1 MSRLAFVAILAVAA
15 LLRLVGLGRMSFW
28 MDEGFTVV
36 VATAP
41 WSQLG
46 STAVGLEK
54 HPIGS
59 YIFAK
64 LGLLVMN
71 GELGLRWPSALFGI
85 VTVAV
90 FYPLAKEVLAR
101 EDASYIK
108 PLAAT
113 GLCAVLAMLVL
124 ANRDARSYSP
134 AILGITVATL
144 AWSLASRCP
153 AQQRTKFWG
162 IWVVAGLGAAYCHY
176 FAFVVLGLQW
186 LTAVVAQPRVLT
198 WWLTLPAVALAYL
211 PALPRLLFQAAVPVR
226 GHPEPGWHDL
236 FDVFF
241 SQTVGFTLNFSSLW
255 VWYCLAICGLVGALA
270 GSMKAG
276 PLRQVGIVYWGFVA
290 IIFGV
295 PVRLPLS
302 LFEMKYFVLVSPL
315 FILLVTEALFL
326 LPWQSVRWAA
336 WAALVALN
344 LTSTLNA
351 ICYSEWHRQDF
362 RGAVEVVVKNAQ
374 PGDAMVLEP
383 DWLEPVVRYYLG
395 VRANDLKLLPVAPAD
410 SLKFSA
416 SRLNPGHRVWV
427 LRAALATPASQVLAQ
442 LSLDRRPLMHWKSYR
457 RAPLLQLD
465 LFLFSQA
472 NAQLAPASS
481 ASGATGSGTPNEE
494 G

>member
-1 MSRLAFVAILAVAA
+1 MSRLAFVAILVVAA

-59 YIFAK
+59 YVFAK
-64 LGLLVMN
+64 LGLLVLN
-71 GELGLRWPSALFGI
+71 GEWGLRWPAALFGI
-85 VTVAV
+85 LTVAA
-90 FYPLAKEVLAR
+90 FYPLAR
-101 EDASYIK
+101 EILDRDDASCVK

-113 GLCAVLAMLVL
+113 GLCSVLAILVL

-134 AILGITVATL
+134 AILGITIATL
-144 AWSLASRCP
+144 AWSLALRCP
-153 AQQRTKFWG
+153 AQQRTRFWG
-162 IWVVAGLGAAYCHY
+162 IWVVAGLGAVYCHY

-186 LTAVVAQPRVLT
+186 LTAVVVQPRILA
-198 WWLTLPAVALAYL
+198 WWLTLPAVAVAYL

-241 SQTVGFTLNFSSLW
+241 AQTVGFTLNFSSLW
-255 VWYCLAICGLVGALA
+255 MWYGLAGCGLVGALA

-290 IIFGV
+290 IILGF
-295 PVRLPLS
+295 PVRMPLS

-315 FILLVTEALFL
+315 FVLLVTEAIFSV
-326 LPWQSVRWAA
+326 PWRSVRWTA
-336 WAALVALN
+336 WVALVALN
-344 LTSTLNA
+344 LTSALNA
-351 ICYSEWHRQDF
+351 ICFSEWHRQDF
-362 RGAVEVVVKNAQ
+362 RGAVEVVVKNAR
-374 PGDAMVLEP
+374 PGDVMVLEP

-395 VRANDLKLLPVAPAD
+395 ARANDLNLLPISPAD
-410 SLKFSA
+410 SLKFDTSGWT
-416 SRLNPGHRVWV
+416 PEHRVWV
-427 LRAALATPASQVLAQ
+427 LRAALASPASQVLPQ
-442 LSLDRRPLMHWKSYR
+442 LSLTRRPLLHWTSHR
-457 RAPLLQLD
+457 RAPLLQVD
-465 LFLFSQA
+465 LFMYSEA
-472 NAQLAPASS
+472 NAKVTPASS
-481 ASGATGSGTPNEE
+481 KGGATGSGRRPEE